1 MEAIKTAKNVEFD
14 VIYDGGEKIHVKEGV
29 LFQFIGNHINSH
41 IGTYRKEAIFA
52 IVECVFEMAASAGMI
67 GELEAYLNRGS
78 STPEEKGNKDE

>member
-14 VIYDGGEKIHVKEGV
+14 VTYDGGEKKHVQEGV
-29 LFQFIGNHINSH
+29 LFEFIGNHINSH

-52 IVECVFEMAASAGMI
+52 IVECVFEMAASAGVI

-78 STPEEKGNKDE
+78 STPEAEDDKDE